1 MFASVSVPECQ
12 LRWGRAAPRA
22 AAGAPWK
29 PGRGGG
35 GQPRHAARFLRAPR
49 LEYKKGVIVGGVGGQ
64 GAPKVV
70 VVAACQQA
78 QRTGRHLLVHRS
90 LVRLQA
96 GGGAGAG
103 RHARAPLHK
112 PPPTHSSPEER
123 HHAAGQECRPRQAG
137 CPAANRGARPVP
149 RTSRILSCAGVSA
162 NCWSLGLRPEMKCP
176 GGSSC
181 HCSRAESGGRSCEG
195 TGETVARHAT
205 HKHTGGGSGPRGRL
219 PISPPQNSR
228 GKHGR
233 LRQTARTRP
242 VSARGP
248 RAVQLAGSA
257 GAGKAPPHLH
267 GAVVGGH
274 VRRGVGQADR
284 AVFVQA
290 VEQRLA
296 ARGVAR
302 GKHLPLFAVKQHKR
316 VLALQRGGRRRGP
329 VGLAARRVHC
339 EQAAHADGCCSC
351 RCAGRES
358 QGRNRRS
365 PTPQEAGLAWR
376 SFHSRARLPA
386 AACCRAV
393 ENQSPLCTHGCC

>member
-1 MFASVSVPECQ
+1 MSCIGGHAGQLGSRKGGGKESRDYVSLCVTSGTGSTVRSAALAGRGRLLGRGAVVFASASLPGCQ

-29 PGRGGG
+29 PGQGGG
-35 GQPRHAARFLRAPR
+35 VASRGTRRASCAPQR

-123 HHAAGQECRPRQAG
+123 HHAAGQKCRPRQAG

-181 HCSRAESGGRSCEG
+181 HCSRAEGGGKSCEG

-242 VSARGP
+242 LCALRPACSAASWQRWCRP
-248 RAVQLAGSA
+248 SPA
-257 GAGKAPPHLH
+257 AP
-267 GAVVGGH
+267 A
-274 VRRGVGQADR
+274 
-284 AVFVQA
+284 
-290 VEQRLA
+290 
-296 ARGVAR
+296 
-302 GKHLPLFAVKQHKR
+302 
-316 VLALQRGGRRRGP
+316 RRRRRWAR
-329 VGLAARRVHC
+329 AAWYWT
-339 EQAAHADGCCSC
+339 G
-351 RCAGRES
+351 
-358 QGRNRRS
+358 
-365 PTPQEAGLAWR
+365 
-376 SFHSRARLPA
+376 
-386 AACCRAV
+386 
-393 ENQSPLCTHGCC
+393 